1 MVRGGQGENYF
12 DAKTVPIS
20 HVNKNKI
27 HKNNDFMTLL
37 AIESIENTINN
48 AIEVL

>member
-1 MVRGGQGENYF
+1 MWLGVDKE
-12 DAKTVPIS
+12 KIILVPIS

-48 AIEVL
+48 AIEVS